1 MIFYRCKQFYL
12 RVVGDEKVFLERW
25 VSLMNTRLFLDSVQ
39 KSLKEPRLELVSN
52 LSEVKLSEN
61 FTDLG
66 I

>member
-1 MIFYRCKQFYL
+1 
-12 RVVGDEKVFLERW
+12 
-25 VSLMNTRLFLDSVQ
+25 MNTRLFLDSVQ